1 MKKYII
7 ESISDISEIAVFFVR
22 ETNAATIFAFY
33 GEMGVGKTTFIK
45 EIYTVLGVID
55 EVTSPTFA
63 LINEYKTQNN
73 TQLYHFDLYRIH
85 SIEEALQIGV
95 EDYLESGC
103 ICMIEWPEIIEPLL
117 PEHTC
122 RVHLQELENGKRELS
137 FQL

>member
-1 MKKYII
+1 MKKCII
-7 ESISDISEIAVFFVR
+7 ESISDIPEVAGFFVR
-22 ETNAATIFAFY
+22 ETNTATIFAFY

-45 EIYTVLGVID
+45 EVYTVLGVID

-63 LINEYKTQNN
+63 LINEYITQNN

>member
-1 MKKYII
+1 MKKCII
-7 ESISDISEIAVFFVR
+7 ESVSDIPEVAEFFVR
-22 ETNAATIFAFY
+22 ETNTATIFAFY

-45 EIYTVLGVID
+45 EVYNVLGVID

-63 LINEYKTQNN
+63 LINEYITQNN

-103 ICMIEWPEIIEPLL
+103 VCMIEWPEIIEPLL
-117 PEHTC
+117 PEDTC
-122 RVHLQELENGKRELS
+122 RVHLQELENGIRELS
-137 FQL
+137 F

>member
-7 ESISDISEIAVFFVR
+7 ESISDISEIAEFFVR

-63 LINEYKTQNN
+63 LINEYITQNN

>member
-7 ESISDISEIAVFFVR
+7 ESISDISEIAEFFVR